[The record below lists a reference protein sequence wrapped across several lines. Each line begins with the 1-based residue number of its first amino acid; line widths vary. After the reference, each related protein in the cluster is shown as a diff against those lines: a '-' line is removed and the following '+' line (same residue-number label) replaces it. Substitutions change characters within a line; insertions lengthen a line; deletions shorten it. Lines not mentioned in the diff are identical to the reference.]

1 MVSWTSGPTERSSV
15 GDVQVP
21 HSHAVQ
27 WRWGGCFGSD
37 VNLHLILWCK
47 DLTAATFMLTRPGA
61 VQVGSCWIWFSRQKR
76 QTSLGVTG
84 KEIRWNVWHSEGS
97 GVETQSFVWVWA
109 KGCTGLRAG
118 CLLTVHGECVLLV
131 DWGTELKA
139 FCCFSGRYFFCPKQ
153 GFRGSYWRQDLF
165 ISNHSPVKKR
175 SAQSAAGE
183 FTKVLCCKE
192 QVLLW
197 SFRVKTVLVKA
208 RFPLTGSVSNGFGI
222 FL

>member
-139 FCCFSGRYFFCPKQ
+139 FCCFSGRYFFLSKTRIQRKLLATRSVYFKSFTSKKTICTIGSWRVYKSTLLQ
-153 GFRGSYWRQDLF
+153 GTSTAL
-165 ISNHSPVKKR
+165 
-175 SAQSAAGE
+175 E
-183 FTKVLCCKE
+183 L
-192 QVLLW
+192 
-197 SFRVKTVLVKA
+197 
-208 RFPLTGSVSNGFGI
+208 
-222 FL
+222 